1 MRAWFTP
8 KVANRFNTLQAARW
22 FTATLVVTVVTAKLL
37 AFNQSKE
44 NKTMFQMFIHNNGIE
59 VQVNAD
65 TPPNMGGLNAFID
78 SMGATK
84 QQANTEVVAKPIV
97 KKRGR
102 GRPAGVRNKSKR

>member
-1 MRAWFTP
+1 
-8 KVANRFNTLQAARW
+8 
-22 FTATLVVTVVTAKLL
+22 
-37 AFNQSKE
+37 
-44 NKTMFQMFIHNNGIE
+44 MFQMFIYNNGIE

-84 QQANTEVVAKPIV
+84 QQANTEVVKPIV

-102 GRPAGVRNKSKR
+102 GRPAGARNKLNR